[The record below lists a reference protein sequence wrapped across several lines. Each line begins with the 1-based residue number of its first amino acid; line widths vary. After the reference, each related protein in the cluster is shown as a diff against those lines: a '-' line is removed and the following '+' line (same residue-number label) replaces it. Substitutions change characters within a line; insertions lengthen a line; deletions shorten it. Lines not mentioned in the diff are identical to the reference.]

1 MSLFNYFS
9 ICETYCTLSA
19 CILGHSNINTTR
31 VYTHTSGAEYRR
43 QMEKLALLL

>member
-19 CILGHSNINTTR
+19 EEKGI
-31 VYTHTSGAEYRR
+31 GAAEDNRGNRHPCYKRR
-43 QMEKLALLL
+43 QRGEVTNN